1 MLVMENER
9 IVRKQPCA
17 RNKVSTHP
25 WKNYVNGCI
34 RLTKTVRI
42 RYKTM
47 IYIYIYIFFLD
58 ERLTFKQDLSC
69 LPKETIKTRIF
80 GIVSKNITPS
90 SRRVMIENAF
100 F

>member
-1 MLVMENER
+1 
-9 IVRKQPCA
+9 
-17 RNKVSTHP
+17 
-25 WKNYVNGCI
+25 
-34 RLTKTVRI
+34 
-42 RYKTM
+42 M

>member
-1 MLVMENER
+1 MENER

-25 WKNYVNGCI
+25 WKNYVDGCI

-47 IYIYIYIFFLD
+47 IYYYTYIFFFFGW